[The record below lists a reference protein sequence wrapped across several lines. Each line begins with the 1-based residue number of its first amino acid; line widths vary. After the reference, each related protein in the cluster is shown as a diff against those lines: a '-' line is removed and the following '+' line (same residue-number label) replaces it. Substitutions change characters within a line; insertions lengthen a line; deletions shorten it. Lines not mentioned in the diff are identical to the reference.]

1 MRAIRS
7 SRRSFLVGT
16 ASSLTSRL
24 LLPRLARAQP
34 APARALVPRETFFG
48 DPDVASAQL
57 SFDGAWVGY
66 VAPVDGVRNLWIAP
80 VDDLAAARPVTR
92 VTDRPISS
100 FFQWAYTNRHVVF
113 FQERD
118 GDENWR
124 ASSVDIKDGSLLPLT
139 PPRGVQSR
147 IQEVSRR
154 FPREMLI

>member
-1 MRAIRS
+1 MRVIRS

-16 ASSLTSRL
+16 ASLASGL
-24 LLPRLARAQP
+24 LLPRLAR
-34 APARALVPRETFFG
+34 
-48 DPDVASAQL
+48 SQL
-57 SFDGAWVGY
+57 SLDGAWVGY

-100 FFQWAYTNRHVVF
+100 FFQWAYTDRHVVF

-124 ASSVDIKDGSLLPLT
+124 ASSVDLRDGTVVPLT
-139 PPRGVQSR
+139 P
-147 IQEVSRR
+147 
-154 FPREMLI
+154 